1 MFVNRTPRFEPLSA
15 DALDV
20 IDRGWKRLVS
30 DLGIKFL
37 HEPSLELLARE
48 GQRVED
54 EVAFLDPDWV
64 LEKIRS
70 TPTEFTLRARNPER
84 DVRFGPDNMVFCTG
98 QSMPFCDD
106 GVTGRREG
114 TLDDAVKLIR
124 AAHVTPE
131 IDTPGY
137 PIIECNDRPIDSR
150 HLDLQLAMYENCD
163 MAVGAAQIHLNGVI
177 DSIAMAEMALG
188 GYDALEANPGVF
200 GTINANSPLMFDTR
214 MLESLWLL
222 AERNQIVNVT
232 PFIMMG
238 AMGPVSVPAA
248 LAQQT
253 AEALAGIALVQAIR
267 PGCPAIMGSFVSNT
281 DMKSGSPGFGGPEAA
296 MGILATGQIA
306 RRHGVLWR
314 SGGGGLN
321 ASPAVDAQ
329 ASWESLNTMLPAFL
343 AGANL
348 QLHTTGWLEGGL
360 VHSFAKV
367 AMDTEMLRN
376 MIEQF
381 TPIEFSDDT
390 LAFGAHEEV
399 GHAGH
404 FFGAAHTLEH
414 FRDCFYRPT
423 VWTTDNQSAWQKKG
437 AKDATRRALDEFDA
451 MQAAWA
457 ENPST
462 LDPDLHAE
470 LKAYVDRRRTE
481 LGD

>member
-1 MFVNRTPRFEPLSA
+1 MFVNRTPRFEPLSS

-20 IDRGWKRLVS
+20 IDRGWKRIVS
-30 DLGIKFL
+30 EIGIKFV
-37 HEPSLELLARE
+37 HEPSLDLLRLE

-54 EVAFLDPDWV
+54 DVAFLDPDWV
-64 LEKIRS
+64 LEKVAS
-70 TPTEFTLRARNPER
+70 TPTEFTLLARNPER
-84 DVRFGPDNMVFCTG
+84 NVVFGPDNMVFCTG
-98 QSMPFCDD
+98 QSMPFVDD
-106 GVTGRREG
+106 GTSRRDG
-114 TLDDAVKLIR
+114 TLADAVKLLR

-137 PIIECNDRPIDSR
+137 PIVEVNDKPIDSR
-150 HLDLQLAMYENCD
+150 HLDLQLAMYENTD

-177 DSIAMAEMALG
+177 DSIAMAEMVLG
-188 GYDALEANPGVF
+188 GRDVLEQNPAVF

-222 AERNQIVNVT
+222 AERRQIVNVT

-253 AEALAGIALVQAIR
+253 AESLAGIALVQAIR

-296 MGILATGQIA
+296 LGILATGQIA
-306 RRHGVLWR
+306 RRHDVLWR
-314 SGGGGLN
+314 AGGGGLN

-329 ASWESLNTMLPAFL
+329 ASWEALNTMTQSFL

-348 QLHTTGWLEGGL
+348 QLHVTGWLEGGL

-376 MIEQF
+376 LIAEF
-381 TPIEFSDDT
+381 TPIEFSDAS
-390 LAFGAHEEV
+390 LAFDAHEEV

-423 VWTTDNQSAWQKKG
+423 VWTTDNYSAWTKKG
-437 AKDATRRALDEFDA
+437 QKDATQRAMEEFDR
-451 MQAAWA
+451 MQAEW
-457 ENPST
+457 EEHPPT
-462 LDPDLHAE
+462 LDADLHAE
-470 LKAYVDRRRTE
+470 LRAYVDRRRAE